1 MELLTTF
8 ITVGVAL
15 ALGYV
20 VFRAYWMG
28 SDYGF
33 NSELRD

>member
-8 ITVGVAL
+8 VTAAVAL
-15 ALGYV
+15 ALGYI
-20 VFRAYWMG
+20 VFRAYWLG
-28 SDYGF
+28 GDYGF